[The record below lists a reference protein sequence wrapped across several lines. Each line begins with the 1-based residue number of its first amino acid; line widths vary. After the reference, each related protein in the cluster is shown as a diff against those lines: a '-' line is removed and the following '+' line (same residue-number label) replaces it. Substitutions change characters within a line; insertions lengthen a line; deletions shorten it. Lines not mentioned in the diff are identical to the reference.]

1 MEERVSGWGRICSQL
16 CHGDRCCNCQLMD
29 HLSGSSLGF
38 GRPGPS
44 EGEGLE
50 GSVLGK
56 DGAGSDGNGRATGS
70 HLSAPLTVAMEI
82 DNVIG
87 HALRETPLRIKRGR
101 SPPPPSS

>member
-1 MEERVSGWGRICSQL
+1 
-16 CHGDRCCNCQLMD
+16 MD

-44 EGEGLE
+44 EGEGLGLGGGE
-50 GSVLGK
+50 PVSVLGK

-87 HALRETPLRIKRGR
+87 HALRETPRRIKRGR

>member
-1 MEERVSGWGRICSQL
+1 
-16 CHGDRCCNCQLMD
+16 MD

-50 GSVLGK
+50 GGVSVLGK
-56 DGAGSDGNGRATGS
+56 DGSGSDGNGRATGS

-87 HALRETPLRIKRGR
+87 HALRETPRRIKRGR